1 MKHDIIL
8 AGVGGQG
15 VLTVS
20 KVISALALERG
31 LSIKQAETHGMSQ
44 RGGTVQSHLRL
55 SDKPIASDLVRVGR
69 ADLLIAVE
77 PLEALRYR
85 HMLSPDGALVA
96 SVNAFVNIPNYPGV
110 EALLDQIANH
120 PRHVLVDAER
130 LARAAGSGRAANTV
144 VLGAASVYL
153 ELDPSALEE
162 TVAAGFMKAGER
174 VAEVNRRA
182 FRFGRNAALA
192 YLDGLG
198 RGAAPAA
205 VRHWVD
211 TLGAEHLAAA
221 EPPDAPSFD
230 VVDTPGHLSGAEAHA
245 VERMLE
251 NSYMEGRKQLFEHEV
266 YAIVQLVGA
275 ISPPQHVFVTTE
287 ELLSPEALARF
298 PGDKVV
304 LKLVS
309 PDVVHKSDVQAIAF
323 VPKQPDLVQREID
336 KLISRHR
343 EAGADVRGVL
353 VVEMVEKQSSGL
365 GHELFVGIRAT
376 REFGPVIAA
385 GLGGIDTE
393 YLARRMRPGV
403 AVAKAIASDIT
414 AEDFLEQFKAT
425 AAYELLAG
433 QARGHQRIVSDGEL
447 LRCFRAFISLA
458 TRFCTDRGEEGPDV
472 AELEVNPF
480 AFRRQTMVPLDGR
493 GRLGTATH
501 TPVARP
507 VERVKQLLE
516 PERIALVGVSS
527 DANSFGRIILR
538 NLLAGGTAPERLTV
552 VKPGATEVDGVRC
565 VPSLFDLPEPADL
578 LVVTASAL
586 ALPGIVDDA
595 VESGRVASA
604 ILVSGGV
611 GELEGSEEVSAA
623 VREAIAKARQ
633 RPDGPVFVGPNSLGV
648 VSRPGSYD
656 TFFIPEHKLD
666 KRTSAPPR
674 PVAIV
679 SQSGAFI
686 ISRLSRLERLDPA
699 ITVSI
704 GNQFDLTLADL
715 LTAVGHRDDI
725 DVVGVYAEGFKDL
738 DGLAFLRAI
747 TSLREAG
754 KDVVFYK
761 AGRTEQGRSAA
772 AGHTASVAGD
782 YDICVAGAQTAGA
795 LVADTFDAFEQ
806 LLELTTALHGK
817 TVGGVRLGAVS
828 NAGFETVG
836 MADSLRGDGY
846 EVTLAP
852 IGEAGE
858 AALAQVLKAHRLDR
872 LVNARNP
879 VDLTPMADEA
889 AYDAVCAALLER
901 DEVDALI
908 VGCIPLTA
916 RLKTTPEE
924 IDQPGSFPEVLAAR
938 FAQSDKPVVAVV
950 DAGAL
955 YDPMVRRLREAGVP
969 VFRSADQAVR
979 TLGHYLTHR
988 VEG

>member
-20 KVISALALERG
+20 KVISALALARG
-31 LSIKQAETHGMSQ
+31 LHIKQAETHGMSQ

-85 HMLSPDGALVA
+85 HMLSSDGALVA

-110 EALLDQIANH
+110 EALLDQIAAH

-153 ELDPSALEE
+153 ELDPAALEE
-162 TVAAGFMKAGER
+162 TVATGFAAAGER

-198 RGAAPAA
+198 RGAASTD
-205 VRHWVD
+205 VRHWID

-230 VVDTPGHLSGAEAHA
+230 VIDSPDHLSGAEAHA

-251 NSYMEGRKQLFEHEV
+251 EIYQSGRRQLFEHEV

-275 ISPPQHVFVTTE
+275 ISPPQHVFVNTE
-287 ELLSPEALARF
+287 EMLAPEALARF
-298 PGDKVV
+298 PGERVV

-323 VPKQPDLVQREID
+323 VPKEADLVQREID
-336 KLISRHR
+336 RLIGRHR

-353 VVEMVEKQSSGL
+353 VVEFVERQAAGL

-385 GLGGIDTE
+385 GLGGVDTE

-403 AVAKAIASDIT
+403 AVAKAIASDTT
-414 AEDFLEQFKAT
+414 AEDFLEQFKET

-458 TRFCTDRGEEGPDV
+458 TRFCIDRGEVGPDV

-480 AFRRQTMVPLDGR
+480 AFRRQAMVPLDGR
-493 GRLGTATH
+493 GRLGTATVA
-501 TPVARP
+501 PAARP
-507 VERVKQLLE
+507 IERVRQLLE
-516 PERIALVGVSS
+516 PEHIALVGVSS
-527 DANSFGRIILR
+527 DADSFGRIILR
-538 NLLAGGTAPERLTV
+538 NLLAGGASPERLTV
-552 VKPGATEVDGVRC
+552 VKPGASEVDGVRC
-565 VPSLFDLPEPADL
+565 VPSLDALPAPADL
-578 LVVTASAL
+578 LVVTASAR
-586 ALPGIVDDA
+586 ALPGIVQDA
-595 VESGRVASA
+595 VTSGKVASA

-611 GELEGSEEVSAA
+611 GELAGSEAVSEA
-623 VREAIAKARQ
+623 VHEAIAEARR
-633 RPDGPVFVGPNSLGV
+633 RPDGPVFLGPNSLGV
-648 VSRPGSYD
+648 VSRPGGYD
-656 TFFIPEHKLD
+656 TFFIPQHKLD
-666 KRTSAPPR
+666 KRAGVPPR
-674 PVAIV
+674 PVAII

-715 LTAVGHRDDI
+715 LTAIGHRDDI
-725 DVVGVYAEGFKDL
+725 DVIGVYAEGFSDL

-747 TSLREAG
+747 AALREAG

-782 YDICVAGAQTAGA
+782 YDICVAGARAAGA
-795 LVADTFDAFEQ
+795 LVADTFDSFEQ
-806 LLELTTALHGK
+806 LLELTTALHHK
-817 TVGGVRLGAVS
+817 VVRGVRLGAVS

-836 MADSLRGDGY
+836 MADSLRGDGHRI
-846 EVTLAP
+846 ELAAL
-852 IGEAGE
+852 GEADG
-858 AALAQVLKAHRLDR
+858 AALSAVIAAHHLAG
-872 LVNARNP
+872 LVNAHNP
-879 VDLTPMADEA
+879 VDVTPMADEA
-889 AYDAVCAALLER
+889 AYDAVCATLLAA
-901 DEVDALI
+901 DTVDALV
-908 VGCIPLTA
+908 VGCVPLTA

-924 IDQPGSFPEVLAAR
+924 IGLPGSFPEVLAAR
-938 FAQSDKPVVAVV
+938 FGASDKPVVAVI
-950 DAGAL
+950 DAGTL

-979 TLGHYLTHR
+979 VLGQYLVHR
-988 VEG
+988 VER

>member
-15 VLTVS
+15 VLTIS
-20 KVISALALERG
+20 KVLSALCLERG
-31 LSIKQAETHGMSQ
+31 LRLKQAEVHGMSQ
-44 RGGTVQSHLRL
+44 RGGTVQSHLRI
-55 SDKPIASDLVRVGR
+55 SDQPIASDLVRVGH
-69 ADLLIAVE
+69 ADLIIAVE

-85 HMLSPDGALVA
+85 HMLAPEGALVA

-110 EALLDQIANH
+110 EALLDQIATH

-153 ELDPSALEE
+153 ELDPAALEE
-162 TVAAGFMKAGER
+162 TVAQSFAKAGDK

-198 RGAAPAA
+198 RGAAPKA
-205 VRHWVD
+205 VRHWID
-211 TLGAEHLAAA
+211 TLSAEHLAAP

-230 VVDTPGHLSGAEAHA
+230 VVDTGGHLSGAEAHA

-251 NSYMEGRKQLFEHEV
+251 AAYLEGRRQLFEHEV

-287 ELLSPEALARF
+287 ELLSAEALARF
-298 PGDKVV
+298 PGEKVV

-309 PDVVHKSDVQAIAF
+309 PDVVHKSDVQAVAF
-323 VPKQPDLVQREID
+323 VQREIGAVQREID
-336 KLISRHR
+336 RMVSRHR
-343 EAGADVRGVL
+343 ASGADVRGVL
-353 VVEMVEKQSSGL
+353 VVEFVEKTTSGF

-403 AVAKAIASDIT
+403 AVAKAIASDTT
-414 AEDFLEQFKAT
+414 AESFLEQFKAT

-458 TRFCTDRGEEGPDV
+458 TRFCTDRGEVGPDV

-501 TPVARP
+501 AQPARP
-507 VERVKQLLE
+507 LARVRQLLE
-516 PERIALVGVSS
+516 PERVALVGVSS
-527 DANSFGRIILR
+527 DPASFGRIILS
-538 NLLAGGTAPERLTV
+538 NLLGGGFPRDRVTV
-552 VKPGATEVDGVRC
+552 VKPGSAEIDGIPC
-565 VPSLFDLPEPADL
+565 VPSLTALPNPVDL
-578 LVVTASAL
+578 LVITAGAR
-586 ALPGIVDDA
+586 ALPEIVAEA
-595 VESGRVASA
+595 VDCGKVASA
-604 ILVSGGV
+604 ILISGGV
-611 GELEGSEEVSAA
+611 GELEGSEALSDA
-623 VREAIAKARQ
+623 VHAAIARARAKT
-633 RPDGPVFVGPNSLGV
+633 DGPVFLGPNSLGV
-648 VSRPGSYD
+648 VSRPGHYD
-656 TFFIPEHKLD
+656 TFFIPDAKLD
-666 KRTSAPPR
+666 KRASAPPR

-686 ISRLSRLERLDPA
+686 ISRMSRLARLDPA
-699 ITVSI
+699 IALSI

-715 LTAVGHRDDI
+715 LAAVGGRDDI
-725 DVVGVYAEGFKDL
+725 DVVGVYAEGFSDL

-747 TSLREAG
+747 AELKARG
-754 KDVVFYK
+754 KQVVFYK

-782 YDICVAGAQTAGA
+782 YDICVSGAKQAGA
-795 LVADTFDAFEQ
+795 LVADSFDVFEQ
-806 LLELTTALHGK
+806 LLEVTSTLHK
-817 TVGGVRLGAVS
+817 KVVRGVRLAAVS

-836 MADSLRGDGY
+836 MADAVVGEGY
-846 EVTLAP
+846 RVELAQLD
-852 IGEAGE
+852 EAAAGE
-858 AALAQVLKAHRLDR
+858 LQRVLAAGRLDG
-872 LVNARNP
+872 LVNAKNP

-889 AYDAVCAALLER
+889 AYGGVCRALLAS
-901 DEVDALI
+901 DGVDALV

-916 RLKTTPEE
+916 RLKTTPSE
-924 IDQPGSFPEVLAAR
+924 IDDPGSFPAVMAEVFAA
-938 FAQSDKPVVAVV
+938 SDKPLVAVV
-950 DAGAL
+950 DAGTL
-955 YDPMVRRLREAGVP
+955 YDPMVRRMRDAGIP

-979 TLGHYLTHR
+979 VLGQYLTHHA
-988 VEG
+988 